1 MINNNIQITVITL
14 TKNDS
19 LKFERTLK
27 SLILQDINFMIEWI
41 VIDGSRKKEISLN
54 KSLIKKTM
62 GSGKYKNLLIHYV
75 NSKILNINGIYPCMN
90 YGKSIAKGKFI
101 FFLNSGD
108 ELYNRNSLKTL
119 FNYSKKVVAKSSLIF
134 GQAYI
139 ISEENICWNFPGN
152 KLKNIKFWLK
162 LFEPNHQTMLIS
174 KNLCNKFNFEEKYNL
189 IADGYWK
196 REILK
201 NASEI
206 IYIKKPISKFF
217 LDGISSSK
225 PSKEL
230 MISILRNKKINLLRK
245 LIFFVKFI
253 TPKKLFSFYII
264 LQKYKSMFFD
274 LLL

>member
-14 TKNDS
+14 TKNDN

-27 SLILQDINFMIEWI
+27 SLISQDLNFIIEWI
-41 VIDGSRKKEISLN
+41 VIDGSRKEEIN
-54 KSLIKKTM
+54 KNQSLIKKSFEA
-62 GSGKYKNLLIHYV
+62 GRYKNFLIRYV
-75 NSKILNINGIYPCMN
+75 NSKILNIRGIYQCMN

-108 ELYNRNSLKTL
+108 ELYNRYSLKSL
-119 FNYSKKVVAKSSLIF
+119 FSYSKKVDEKSSLIF

-206 IYIKKPISKFF
+206 IYIKKRISKFF
-217 LDGISSSK
+217 LDGISSTK

-230 MISILRNKKINLLRK
+230 MISILKNKKINLFRK
-245 LIFFVKFI
+245 FIFFVKFI
-253 TPKKLFSFYII
+253 TPKKFFSFYIL

>member
-1 MINNNIQITVITL
+1 MESQSQKV
-14 TKNDS
+14 
-19 LKFERTLK
+19 
-27 SLILQDINFMIEWI
+27 
-41 VIDGSRKKEISLN
+41 
-54 KSLIKKTM
+54 
-62 GSGKYKNLLIHYV
+62 NL
-75 NSKILNINGIYPCMN
+75 
-90 YGKSIAKGKFI
+90 F

-108 ELYNRNSLKTL
+108 ELYNKNSLKSL
-119 FNYSKKVVAKSSLIF
+119 FNCSKKVVAKSSLIF

-139 ISEENICWNFPGN
+139 VSEENICWNFPGN

-230 MISILRNKKINLLRK
+230 MISILRNKKINLFRK
-245 LIFFVKFI
+245 LIFFIKFI

-264 LQKYKSMFFD
+264 LQKYKSIFFD

>member
-14 TKNDS
+14 TKNDN
-19 LKFERTLK
+19 LKFKRTLK
-27 SLILQDINFMIEWI
+27 SLILQDINFMLEWI
-41 VIDGSRKKEISLN
+41 VIDGSRKKEITLN
-54 KSLIKKTM
+54 KSLIKKTI
-62 GSGKYKNLLIHYV
+62 GSGRYKNLLIHYV

-139 ISEENICWNFPGN
+139 ISEENICWNFPCN

-201 NASEI
+201 NALEI

-230 MISILRNKKINLLRK
+230 MISILRNKKINLFRK

>member
-14 TKNDS
+14 TKNDN

-27 SLILQDINFMIEWI
+27 SLIFQNINFIFEWI
-41 VIDGSRKKEISLN
+41 VIDGSKKKEISLN

-62 GSGKYKNLLIHYV
+62 DSGRYKNLLIRYV

-108 ELYNRNSLKTL
+108 EFYNRNSLKTL

-230 MISILRNKKINLLRK
+230 MISILRNKKINIFRK